1 MGPLSFP
8 LASRPH
14 TPTDF
19 PMLWSQT
26 FIPTLKETPA
36 DAEIVS
42 HQLLLRAGLV
52 RKLTGGLYT
61 FLPLGL
67 KVLRKIEQIIR
78 EEMNR
83 AGGIE
88 VLMPALQPIDI
99 WQQSGRYETA
109 SGVLFKVRDSARKE
123 WVLGPTHE
131 EVITSLAANELNSYR
146 QLPKNFYQIQTKFRD
161 EIRPR
166 FGLMRAKEFLMKDAY
181 SFDATD
187 AGAMVSYH
195 KMYDAYT
202 RIFARCGLQAF
213 PVEADT
219 GVIGG
224 NYSHE
229 FMVPAET
236 GENDVVYCESGKYA
250 ANIEKAVSRGPAEA
264 TPSESTGTA
273 PEKFA
278 TPGVV
283 TIDALSASPYGVSAR
298 HQVKTL
304 VFVADSKPILVLIRG
319 DDSLNEAKLMAKTG
333 AVQVRQATAD
343 EIVELLGARPGS
355 LGAVSA
361 TLKTPA
367 VPVYADEA
375 LRGARGM
382 TTGANE
388 DGFHLRHVEVD
399 RDLKVTAWYD
409 LRTVKVGELCVETAQ
424 PLKIRRAIEV
434 GHVFKL
440 GTKYSEKLNATFL
453 AEDGSR
459 HPAVMGC
466 YGIGVTRTLQAVIE
480 QCNDKDGIRWPVSV
494 APFSVCITPLTVAPE
509 SQPMTLARELAA
521 TLEAAGIEAIL
532 DDRDERPGVKFKDSE
547 LVGFPL
553 RVNLGEKSLAK
564 GEIELKPRGGTMRM
578 VPIADAAAEVIA
590 WVRAE
595 SARLQG

>member
-1 MGPLSFP
+1 
-8 LASRPH
+8 
-14 TPTDF
+14 
-19 PMLWSQT
+19 MLWSQT

-187 AGAMVSYH
+187 AGAMTSYH
-195 KMYDAYT
+195 KMYEAYT

-264 TPSESTGTA
+264 TPSESTGAA

-283 TIDALSASPYGVSAR
+283 TIEALSASPYGVSAR

-304 VFVADSKPILVLIRG
+304 VLVADSKPILVLVRG

-382 TTGANE
+382 TTGANQ
-388 DGFHLRHVEVD
+388 DGFHLRHVEVE

-480 QCNDKDGIRWPVSV
+480 QCNDKDGICWPVSV
-494 APFSVCITPLTVAPE
+494 APFTVCITPLTVAPE

-564 GEIELKPRGGTMRM
+564 GEIELKPRGGTLRM

>member
-1 MGPLSFP
+1 
-8 LASRPH
+8 
-14 TPTDF
+14 
-19 PMLWSQT
+19 MLWSQT

-88 VLMPALQPIDI
+88 LLMPALQPIDI

-187 AGAMVSYH
+187 AGAMTSYH

-494 APFSVCITPLTVAPE
+494 APFTVCITPLTVAPE